1 MVWCLRRHGRQVS
14 SVRTMANKFALF
26 ICTRNYRTRTDRPTT
41 DSMISPRPRP
51 PVLLPPATPILVLL
65 LHPSNVR
72 NISPHILQSAVVLVL
87 LSSPLVVLVLCL
99 YISNHRLVR
108 HRRRPVTVALSR
120 GGGGEPT
127 SRNSSSLV
135 CTEHPI
141 FGGFRSL
148 SLASSIISYT
158 SYLVCLS
165 RCRSRRRRLLC
176 RSHCSCCCCCLSSSL
191 AMPSHSIPSPNSSH
205 LPPGSQFNAREYYY
219 MANRA
224 TGRPQ

>member
-1 MVWCLRRHGRQVS
+1 MFKATRPTSQFRPSAQWPTNLRCL
-14 SVRTMANKFALF
+14 FAHE
-26 ICTRNYRTRTDRPTT
+26 ITVQEPTT

-51 PVLLPPATPILVLL
+51 PPSSHPHSFPLAPSKQRAKHIPAHITICRRPRPPVVASRCPRPLFI
-65 LHPSNVR
+65 
-72 NISPHILQSAVVLVL
+72 HIK
-87 LSSPLVVLVLCL
+87 SSPC
-99 YISNHRLVR
+99 S
-108 HRRRPVTVALSR
+108 P
-120 GGGGEPT
+120 
-127 SRNSSSLV
+127 SSSFDCGVVAWWWGRTNEQKFLFSSL
-135 CTEHPI
+135 HGAPH
-141 FGGFRSL
+141 FRRISLSL
-148 SLASSIISYT
+148 SLASSIISYTIYT

-191 AMPSHSIPSPNSSH
+191 AMPSHSILSPKSSH

>member
-1 MVWCLRRHGRQVS
+1 MFKA
-14 SVRTMANKFALF
+14 T
-26 ICTRNYRTRTDRPTT
+26 RPTSQFRPHNGQQICVVYLHTKLPYKNRPT
-41 DSMISPRPRP
+41 DHRFHDKSPSPSSRPPPSSHPHSCPLAPSKQRAKHIPAHITICRRP
-51 PVLLPPATPILVLL
+51 PVVASRCPRPLFI
-65 LHPSNVR
+65 
-72 NISPHILQSAVVLVL
+72 HIK
-87 LSSPLVVLVLCL
+87 SSPRSPSSCDCGVVAWWWGRTNEQKFLF
-99 YISNHRLVR
+99 
-108 HRRRPVTVALSR
+108 
-120 GGGGEPT
+120 
-127 SRNSSSLV
+127 SSL
-135 CTEHPI
+135 HPI

-148 SLASSIISYT
+148 SLASSIISYTIYT

-191 AMPSHSIPSPNSSH
+191 AMPSHTIPSPNSSH

>member
-1 MVWCLRRHGRQVS
+1 
-14 SVRTMANKFALF
+14 MANKFALF

-51 PVLLPPATPILVLL
+51 SLLPPATPILALL

-158 SYLVCLS
+158 IYTSYLVCLS